1 MSLWKSLCNTWHLT
15 FPYTTFVGVTSKWGL
30 SYSKHALMLCE
41 DSYMSYSILHVGPFE
56 FFIRERSIALDF
68 F

>member
-1 MSLWKSLCNTWHLT
+1 MSVWKSLSNRWHLT

-56 FFIRERSIALDF
+56 FFTRERSIALNF

>member
-1 MSLWKSLCNTWHLT
+1 MSVWKSLCNTWHLT
-15 FPYTTFVGVTSKWGL
+15 FPYTTFVGMTRQWGF

>member
-1 MSLWKSLCNTWHLT
+1 MSVWKSLSNRWYLT
-15 FPYTTFVGVTSKWGL
+15 FPYTTFVGVTSWGL

-41 DSYMSYSILHVGPFE
+41 DSYMSYTILHVGPFE
-56 FFIRERSIALDF
+56 FFTRARAVALDF